1 MGRTALVLGSL
12 TLALGASVVIAVMFG
27 AVPFPAAAVIAA
39 LSGGADEPTRLIV
52 LDIRLPR
59 VLAAAIV
66 GAALAA
72 AGTLLQGLLRNPLAD
87 PYVTGSSA
95 GGAVGAVGALAL
107 GLSGTWIPGLA
118 FAGALSA
125 SLLVWRI
132 ARMGGHTTVLT
143 VLLAGVVLSSFAA
156 AAVTILLIASDRLG
170 VRLRAVFDVLVG
182 SVTTRSWYEVHAGLA
197 IVAIGMALAVVV
209 APRLDAYAFGEEQA
223 AALGVDTQR
232 TTFAVL
238 IACALLSGAA
248 VALAGLVGFVG
259 LVVPH
264 AVRPLVGA
272 THRRVVAAAALAGA
286 TTLVLA
292 DAGARVAFAPTE
304 IPVGA
309 VTGLVGGPFFLALL
323 YRSHRPVRA

>member
-1 MGRTALVLGSL
+1 MPRTALVLASL
-12 TLALGASVVIAVMFG
+12 ALALGASVVLAVMYG
-27 AVPFPAAAVIAA
+27 AVALPASAILAA
-39 LSGGADEPTRLIV
+39 LGGSGDDATRLIV
-52 LDIRLPR
+52 TEIRLPR
-59 VLAAAIV
+59 VLAAAVV

-72 AGTLLQGLLRNPLAD
+72 AGALLQGLLRNPLAD

-95 GGAVGAVGALAL
+95 GGAVGAVGAVVL
-107 GLSGTWIPGLA
+107 GLAGAWVPALA
-118 FAGALSA
+118 FAGAFAA
-125 SLLVWRI
+125 SVLVWQLARI
-132 ARMGGHTTVLT
+132 GGRTTVLT

-156 AAVTILLIASDRLG
+156 AAVTILLVASDRIG

-182 SVTTRSWYEVHAGLA
+182 SVTTRHWSEVQAALLVVMAGIILA
-197 IVAIGMALAVVV
+197 LVV

-232 TTFAVL
+232 TTFLTLA
-238 IACALLSGAA
+238 AAALLSGSA

-264 AVRPLVGA
+264 AVRALVGA
-272 THRRVVAAAALAGA
+272 AHRRVIAASALLGA
-286 TTLVLA
+286 VTLVLA

-323 YRSHRPVRA
+323 YRSRVMRV